1 MFKFPSTIDGSLRL
15 VTLAIAAITL
25 VVYSTVFEVEYSP
38 KLIQLYM
45 YPWWRILTVLLVLTA
60 SLWCGRVAILVALIV
75 FFYLADAHTLLT
87 PFASTEKGI
96 PFTSTEKGIPL
107 DK

>member
-1 MFKFPSTIDGSLRL
+1 MDIFKFPSTIDGSLRILTLLAAAVIL
-15 VTLAIAAITL
+15 VG
-25 VVYSTVFEVEYSP
+25 YSTVFEVEYSQ

-60 SLWCGRVAILVALIV
+60 SLWCGRVAVLVALIV

-87 PFASTEKGI
+87 PCASTERAY
-96 PFTSTEKGIPL
+96 P
-107 DK
+107 